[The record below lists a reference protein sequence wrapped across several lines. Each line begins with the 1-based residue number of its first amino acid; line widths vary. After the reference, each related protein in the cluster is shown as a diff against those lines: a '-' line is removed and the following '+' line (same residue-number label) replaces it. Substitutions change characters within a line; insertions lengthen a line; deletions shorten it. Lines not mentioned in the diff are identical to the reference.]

1 MTGFPIR
8 ISAVALSSVILLG
21 SPAQSQQI
29 QGDVAS
35 VAPSYAATADLALNA
50 PLVVDGVV
58 SSAVRIKGEEAAG
71 VAPGHVR
78 FYEQIDVNALI
89 GGNTALPARIG
100 YVVDVPFDA
109 NGRVPRLRDMRVIAF
124 ARQVPGRPAQL
135 QLIAPDGQQPWT
147 PELDRMV
154 RAIITESVSAD
165 APPAITGI
173 GNAFHVP
180 GTIPGE
186 GETQM
191 FLTTANGAPIS
202 ISVLS
207 RPNQQRQWSVS
218 TGDIVDNSAGPPKPD
233 TLLWYRLACGLPAQL
248 PDSSLAGQDPT
259 NAAAARDDYQF
270 VLSQLGPCG
279 R

>member
-8 ISAVALSSVILLG
+8 ISAFALSFVILLG

-29 QGDVAS
+29 QRDATS

-50 PLVVDGVV
+50 PLVVDGVIR
-58 SSAVRIKGEEAAG
+58 SAVRIKGAEAAG

-100 YVVDVPFDA
+100 YVVDVPYDA

-124 ARQVPGRPAQL
+124 ARSVPGRPAQL
-135 QLIAPDGQQPWT
+135 QLVAPDAQQPWS
-147 PELDRMV
+147 PDLDRMV

-207 RPNQQRQWSVS
+207 RPNQQRPWSVS
-218 TGDIVDNSAGPPKPD
+218 TGDIVDNSAGPPRPD

-248 PDSSLAGQDPT
+248 PDTSLAGQDPT